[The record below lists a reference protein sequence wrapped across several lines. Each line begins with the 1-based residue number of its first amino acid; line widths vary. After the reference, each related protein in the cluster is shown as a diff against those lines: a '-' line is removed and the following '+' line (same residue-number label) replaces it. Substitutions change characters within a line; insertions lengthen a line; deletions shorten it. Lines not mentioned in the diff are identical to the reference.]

1 VRASCRQR
9 LRLARSLMATPWFAA
24 GAGMVIAAA
33 VAVDSP
39 AALTY
44 GPAAPGVRCPAGGC
58 ASPAPGHRPGLAT
71 ANPGVPLKA
80 PGAAAGGD
88 AAANPG
94 APRGEAAG
102 GGAGYRLGY
111 EVIKRRP
118 AGFTAII
125 TMPSDLKPGP
135 WSLEFGFPA
144 ARIDGVWGA
153 VWQPSGDGQAGTA
166 LGPWQWGGQAP
177 GGPGAH
183 QLIVRA
189 TGTPSAPSSCEL
201 DGMSCTFG

>member
-1 VRASCRQR
+1 MV
-9 LRLARSLMATPWFAA
+9 TPWFAA

-44 GPAAPGVRCPAGGC
+44 GPAAPGVRCTAGGC
-58 ASPAPGHRPGLAT
+58 ASQAPGHQPGLAT

-80 PGAAAGGD
+80 SGGAAA
-88 AAANPG
+88 ANSG
-94 APRGEAAG
+94 APRREAA

-111 EVIKRRP
+111 EVIRRQW

-125 TMPSDLKPGP
+125 TMPGDLKPGP

-144 ARIDGVWGA
+144 ARIDRVWGA
-153 VWQPSGDGQAGTA
+153 AWRPSGDGQAGTA
-166 LGPWQWGGQAP
+166 LGPRQWGGHAP
-177 GGPGAH
+177 GGPGAN
-183 QLIVRA
+183 QLIVQA

-201 DGMSCTFG
+201 DGTSCTFG